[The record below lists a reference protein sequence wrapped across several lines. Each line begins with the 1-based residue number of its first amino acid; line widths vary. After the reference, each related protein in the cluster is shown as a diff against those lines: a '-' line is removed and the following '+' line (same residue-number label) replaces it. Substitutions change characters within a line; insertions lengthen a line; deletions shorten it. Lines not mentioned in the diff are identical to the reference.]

1 MELTKLLQSG
11 LALFLVL
18 MLVVLFS
25 LLIRKLNENKLK
37 GFKISERRLKIV
49 EILPIDAKSKFL
61 IIKKDSKEYF
71 VLSGAEK
78 SDVLEVSEV
87 KNV

>member
-1 MELTKLLQSG
+1 
-11 LALFLVL
+11 
-18 MLVVLFS
+18 VLFS

-78 SDVLEVSEV
+78 SDILEVSEV